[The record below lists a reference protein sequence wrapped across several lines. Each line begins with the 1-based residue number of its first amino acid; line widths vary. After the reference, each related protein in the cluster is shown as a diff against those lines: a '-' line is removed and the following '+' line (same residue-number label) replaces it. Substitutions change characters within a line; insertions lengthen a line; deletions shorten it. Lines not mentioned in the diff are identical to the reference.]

1 MEAFLSW
8 LLQNV
13 AWDTLKKALPQ
24 LKQRD
29 LDIFRQALADA
40 QDRLAELEGDREM
53 LDRIVQQR
61 NLALADLT
69 KANRRVKELESQ
81 LAKARAKAKKR
92 K

>member
-13 AWDTLKKALPQ
+13 AWDTLKKALPR
-24 LKQRD
+24 LKRQD
-29 LDIFRQALADA
+29 LDIFRQALEDA
-40 QDRLAELEGDREM
+40 QDRLAELEADREL

-69 KANRRVKELESQ
+69 KANRRIKELESQ